1 MARLISNPDREAGD
15 PVHSRS
21 RSRLFVFVFALLNL
35 ALAVIQFAWLVVLAR
50 RLREV
55 HYVGV

>member
-15 PVHSRS
+15 LPHSHS
-21 RSRLFVFVFALLNL
+21 RSRLFAFVFALNL
-35 ALAVIQFAWLVVLAR
+35 ALAVIQFVWLVVLAQ
-50 RLREV
+50 RLPEV

>member
-1 MARLISNPDREAGD
+1 MARLISNPDREGGD
-15 PVHSRS
+15 LVHSRS
-21 RSRLFVFVFALLNL
+21 RSRLFAFVFALLNL

-50 RLREV
+50 RLPEV

>member
-15 PVHSRS
+15 LVHSRS
-21 RSRLFVFVFALLNL
+21 RSRLFAFVFALLNL

-50 RLREV
+50 RLPEV
-55 HYVGV
+55 SG